1 MATYVIDLSTFQ
13 ISVGDISGWRFKSQH
28 YALLNNEKI
37 VLGAEAKSKAK
48 LFPTASFNTYWENL
62 NTEPINHSYQ
72 RHHVDLAY
80 AHLLHLS
87 ERLRLKIKSDLLVIV
102 PSHYDRTQL
111 ALFLGIIKH
120 TLFNVIGI
128 IDAAVVAGMSVTPT
142 SNFFIYLDIQS
153 QQAVA
158 THIDFSTK
166 LSRGMVS
173 QIPGVGIQNIF
184 DKFANLITDAFISQC
199 RFNPQHN
206 AESEQQ
212 LHDKTPAW
220 IECLA
225 SEPTATLTLKHSGS
239 NYSAK
244 LSQAQLIT
252 ALREYY
258 KKISSHLLSLRA
270 NVENE
275 LPIVLFVDAWF
286 SDLPAS
292 ADHLDPCIELR
303 TIDQEDRLKRIF
315 SRQSDFKE
323 CDKEAVLTTAI
334 SLIDSKGMGDIVY
347 KTGNPENSP
356 THALIGNQA
365 FSICDVV
372 IVNQRLMPESLNF
385 GLTSKSSLKILGSLV
400 FSGKKLFAKNFVP
413 ELLVNDNAS
422 TNSELVVG
430 DILSIDGSF
439 ARLIRVQDVKH

>member
-1 MATYVIDLSTFQ
+1 MALYVIDLSTFQ

-28 YALLNNEKI
+28 YALLNKDTIE
-37 VLGAEAKSKAK
+37 LGAEAKSKAK
-48 LFPTASFNTYWENL
+48 LYPTESFNAYWENL
-62 NTEPINHSYQ
+62 STEPINHSYQ
-72 RHHVDLAY
+72 RHYVDLAY

-87 ERLRLKIKSDLLVIV
+87 ERLRLEVRSDLLVIV
-102 PSHYDRTQL
+102 PCHYDRTQI
-111 ALFLGIIKH
+111 ALFLGIAKH
-120 TLFNVIGI
+120 TLFNVIGM
-128 IDAAVVAGMSVTPT
+128 IDAAVVAGMSATPT
-142 SNFFIYLDIQS
+142 SNFFVYLDIQS

-158 THIDFSTK
+158 THVDINTK

-184 DKFANLITDAFISQC
+184 DKLANVITDAFISQC

-212 LHDKTPAW
+212 LYNKISAW

-225 SEPTATLTLKHSGS
+225 SEPTAILTLEHSGS

-244 LSQAQLIT
+244 LSQAQLID

-258 KKISSHLLSLRA
+258 KKISSHLLSLRT

-286 SDLPAS
+286 SDLPA
-292 ADHLDPCIELR
+292 AKDHLDPCIELR
-303 TIDQEDRLKRIF
+303 TIDQEARLKSIF
-315 SRQSDFKE
+315 SRKSDIKE
-323 CDKEAVLTTAI
+323 CDADAELTTEI
-334 SLIDSKGMGDIVY
+334 SLIDPKGTGEIVY
-347 KTGNPENSP
+347 EIGEPENSP

-365 FSICDVV
+365 FSICDVE
-372 IVNQRLMPESLNF
+372 IANRRLMPESSNF
-385 GLTSKSSLKILGSLV
+385 SLTSKCSSKILGRLV
-400 FSGKKLFAKNFVP
+400 LSGKKLFAKDFIP
-413 ELLVNDNAS
+413 ELLVNDNTS

-439 ARLIRVQDVKH
+439 ARLIRVKDVEH